1 MSQQIKLTAPSYV
14 VLGLVEA
21 MGEATPYD
29 MKQVAKIS
37 LDHFRSVRHAQLYS
51 EPDRLADAGYLT
63 VRAESEGR
71 RRKYYALT
79 DRGSA
84 ALAKWLAEPS
94 EPITELRDEGLLKIF
109 FGADPKR
116 IAGEQIGAHQQ
127 RLMEFEALLET
138 SGPLMTTGQRLALRS
153 GIRNERFW
161 IEMLEA
167 ILAGELHGEA

>member
-1 MSQQIKLTAPSYV
+1 MGRTIKLTVPSFV
-14 VLGLVEA
+14 VLGLVDA

-37 LDHFRSVRHAQLYS
+37 LDHFRSIRHAQLYS
-51 EPDRLADAGYLT
+51 EPERLAEAGYLE
-63 VRAESEGR
+63 VRAEIDGR
-71 RRKYYALT
+71 RRKYYTLT
-79 DRGSA
+79 ERGST
-84 ALAKWLAEPS
+84 ALAAWLAEPS

-116 IAGEQIGAHQQ
+116 IAGEQLGAHQQ
-127 RLMEFEALLET
+127 RLDEFEALLEK
-138 SGPLMTTGQRLALRS
+138 SGALMTSGQRLALRS